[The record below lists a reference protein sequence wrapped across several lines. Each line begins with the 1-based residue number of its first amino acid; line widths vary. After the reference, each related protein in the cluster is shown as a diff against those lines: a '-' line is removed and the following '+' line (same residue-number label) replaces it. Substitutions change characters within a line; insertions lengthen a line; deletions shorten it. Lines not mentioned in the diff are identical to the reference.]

1 MLGSSF
7 TSKLFG
13 YVIFSI
19 ISVMALSLPALAQRR
34 IRTSS
39 PPRPLPLVSV
49 PASDKGQDGLIGSV
63 RRVRTERAELSTK
76 DGKSTEGPRFV
87 LNTTVYNI
95 QGKRIDN
102 SNSLVNESHRGRKQE
117 YKYDNRGNVTEM
129 MLRDKTGEILSRE
142 VYAYEFD
149 EVGNWRKMVTSI
161 VVFEGGKF
169 TYERVAAT
177 YRTIAY
183 YFDEAM
189 AKAQKT
195 TSLKTTSPAV
205 NSASGEKVGSRALAL
220 NGVGS
225 PSNGPGKGR
234 PVAQPTTKVNSAP
247 TSSGRTTPAPAKAD
261 HSPSNGK
268 PKPEAILFSD
278 GTPSIKPVIP
288 SANYPDEA
296 KRAGV
301 MGTVAVVVEIDTTG
315 QVVSARAASG
325 PSKLR
330 ASAVAAARKARFSP
344 ASRVDKK
351 GKRSQVISFT
361 FSLL

>member
-7 TSKLFG
+7 SSKLFG

-19 ISVMALSLPALAQRR
+19 IVITPSLTALAQRR
-34 IRTSS
+34 IRTIS

-49 PASDKGQDGLIGSV
+49 PSSEKGQDGLIGSV
-63 RRVRTERAELSTK
+63 RRVLTERSELSTK

-87 LNTTVYNI
+87 LSTTVYNL

-102 SNSLVNESHRGRKQE
+102 SNSLVNESHRGKKQE

-129 MLRDKTGEILSRE
+129 ILRNKTGEILSRE

-169 TYERVAAT
+169 RYEPVAAT

-183 YFDEAM
+183 YFDETTV
-189 AKAQKT
+189 KAQKT
-195 TSLKTTSPAV
+195 AALKATRPIV
-205 NSASGEKVGSRALAL
+205 NSASGEKVGSRALGL
-220 NGVGS
+220 KEVGS
-225 PSNGPGKGR
+225 RSNAKGK
-234 PVAQPTTKVNSAP
+234 PIAQPTTKPNRAP
-247 TSSGRTTPAPAKAD
+247 TSSGRTTPASAKSD
-261 HSPSNGK
+261 HSPANGK

-278 GTPSIKPVIP
+278 GAPSIKPVIP

-330 ASAVAAARKARFSP
+330 ASAVEAARKARFSP
-344 ASRVDKK
+344 ASRADKK

>member
-1 MLGSSF
+1 VLGSSF
-7 TSKLFG
+7 PSKLLG
-13 YVIFSI
+13 YVVFSI
-19 ISVMALSLPALAQRR
+19 IVITPSLTALAQRR
-34 IRTSS
+34 IRASS

-63 RRVRTERAELSTK
+63 RRVRTERAELLTK

-87 LNTTVYNI
+87 LNTTVYNL
-95 QGKRIDN
+95 QGKRIDS
-102 SNSLVNESHRGRKQE
+102 SNSLVNESHRGKKEE

-129 MLRDKTGEILSRE
+129 ILRDKTGAILSRE

-169 TYERVAAT
+169 RSEPVAAT

-183 YFDEAM
+183 YFDDATV
-189 AKAQKT
+189 KAQKT
-195 TSLKTTSPAV
+195 AALRASGRMA
-205 NSASGEKVGSRALAL
+205 NSASGEKVGSRSS
-220 NGVGS
+220 VT
-225 PSNGPGKGR
+225 GKGR
-234 PVAQPTTKVNSAP
+234 PNAQPTTKANGALTSAA
-247 TSSGRTTPAPAKAD
+247 RTTPTPAKGD

-268 PKPEAILFSD
+268 PVPEAILFSN
-278 GTPSIKPVIP
+278 GAPSVKPVIP

-301 MGTVAVVVEIDTTG
+301 MGTVAVIVDIDTTG

-330 ASAVAAARKARFSP
+330 ASALEAARKARFSP